1 MALSLY
7 WHDYETWGADPVRD
21 WPAQFAGIRTDEDL
35 NVIGKPLSFYC
46 YPADDILPQPDA
58 CMVTGIT
65 PQQARKYGIIE
76 ADFFN
81 RIHEQLTY
89 SGTCGVGY
97 NNIRFDDEVTRF
109 GFYRNFFDPYAH
121 EWRNG
126 NSRWDIID
134 MVRLTHALRPEG
146 IEWPSHQDGTT
157 SFRLEQLTE
166 ANGISHRGA
175 HDALADVY
183 ATIELA
189 RLIKLHQPRLYE
201 YLFRV
206 RDKRQVAGLL
216 DLGEMKPVLHVSSKY
231 PASRGCMA
239 MVAPVAKHPV
249 NKNGVIVYDLSQD
262 PGPLL
267 QLSAEEISRR
277 LFTPSSELP
286 EGVDR
291 IPLKTVH
298 LNKCPVVVPMG
309 TLTDQAAERWAIDV
323 AVAERHLQQLKSA
336 RDLPRKVQQV
346 HSNVKFEP
354 ESNPDLNLYG
364 GGFFSENDRRSMDS
378 IRIASPLVLS
388 SLGVSWEDTRISE
401 MLLRYRARNWPATL
415 SKDERRHWNEF
426 RAEKIKKPEGG
437 GSITLAQYRKRL
449 AHMIVDPSLDE
460 RAREILSQLVD
471 WPAVIGMD

>member
-1 MALSLY
+1 
-7 WHDYETWGADPVRD
+7 
-21 WPAQFAGIRTDEDL
+21 
-35 NVIGKPLSFYC
+35 
-46 YPADDILPQPDA
+46 
-58 CMVTGIT
+58 
-65 PQQARKYGIIE
+65 
-76 ADFFN
+76 
-81 RIHEQLTY
+81 
-89 SGTCGVGY
+89 
-97 NNIRFDDEVTRF
+97 
-109 GFYRNFFDPYAH
+109 
-121 EWRNG
+121 
-126 NSRWDIID
+126 
-134 MVRLTHALRPEG
+134 
-146 IEWPSHQDGTT
+146 
-157 SFRLEQLTE
+157 
-166 ANGISHRGA
+166 
-175 HDALADVY
+175 
-183 ATIELA
+183 
-189 RLIKLHQPRLYE
+189 
-201 YLFRV
+201 
-206 RDKRQVAGLL
+206 
-216 DLGEMKPVLHVSSKY
+216 
-231 PASRGCMA
+231 

-249 NKNGVIVYDLSQD
+249 NKNGVIVYDLSQH

-267 QLSAEEISRR
+267 QLSVEEISRR

-336 RDLPRKVQQV
+336 RDLPTKVQQV

-378 IRIASPLVLS
+378 IRTASPLVLS